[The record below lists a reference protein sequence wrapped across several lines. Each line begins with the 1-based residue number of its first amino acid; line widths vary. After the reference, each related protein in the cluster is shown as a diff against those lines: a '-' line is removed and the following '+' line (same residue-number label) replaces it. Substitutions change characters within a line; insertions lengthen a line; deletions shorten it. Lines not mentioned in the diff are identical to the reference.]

1 MTDVATLG
9 LEVRSDQVEKGS
21 RALDLLVNSA
31 KRAEAAAAGVSATTK
46 NAGTAAVSLAA
57 SAGQAASAL
66 NSEALAAQKAAAA
79 MRANNDNVRRMV
91 GSMSGLAAQFHDVGV
106 TAAAGMNPLIIG
118 LQQGSQIAGQME
130 AAMQSGASAVG
141 VLGNAFRSLFSP
153 LTFIT
158 ITLTALAAAGLQM
171 VDWPKLAVSALT
183 SLADVLQTIAP
194 YAVGAAAALALL
206 YAPAIIGGLGSLVLA
221 LGNVAVAAASAA
233 AAMIA
238 ANPAGAL
245 VLGIAATIAVLNVFR
260 GEVSQIFGRDI
271 VGDIK
276 NATNFIVGALVGGF
290 EAIKAVWDDFP
301 AVMGDVSHQAG
312 DAFLQGVNA
321 FLNLALQAVK
331 NFYLTVL
338 NPLAGALKAM
348 GADTLSKYTGG
359 NLLDG
364 FQSNFQMGENPYA
377 GAASRAG
384 GKASAA
390 LQSGM
395 NTDYVGAG
403 YKLIEKGASAASDKL
418 KELAGWLTKV
428 DEKAGKKGGHGKSE
442 ADKYSEIVDGANR
455 RIASLQAEYDALGM
469 TEFAAAKL
477 AYETDLLNEAQR
489 KGIALTAAQRAELS
503 TLAGTMA
510 TIEISTKRVREA
522 MEFSKDLL
530 KGFFSDFASGI
541 EQGKSVWE
549 SFAQAGLNAL
559 QKIADK
565 LLDIAT
571 NQIINNLFGTI
582 LGGALGGSSLLPG
595 VTGAGNL
602 TIPWNASFATGGY
615 TGTGG
620 KYEPAGVVH
629 RGEYVFSA
637 AATRALGAMNL
648 DRLHRRGKGY
658 AEGGGVGFSIPAN
671 SNSRPAANQ
680 NGAQA
685 APTIVINNNIDARGA
700 QEGVAEQID
709 KKLAAF
715 NRQLPDRIQ
724 QIRADPRAR

>member
-9 LEVRSDQVEKGS
+9 LAVDSSEVDRG
-21 RALDLLVNSA
+21 RIALDQLSNSA
-31 KRAEAAAAGVSATTK
+31 KRAESAANGLSASTRNAGRAAVAANSNWETYEQAAARAGVTTK
-46 NAGTAAVSLAA
+46 SAAQAAVAATAAVNTQAVAVQNSGRRAEVATKSFAA
-57 SAGQAASAL
+57 LGSVLGLVGGVIGRFAMSAL
-66 NSEALAAQKAAAA
+66 
-79 MRANNDNVRRMV
+79 
-91 GSMSGLAAQFHDVGV
+91 
-106 TAAAGMNPLIIG
+106 TT
-118 LQQGSQIAGQME
+118 
-130 AAMQSGASAVG
+130 AVG
-141 VLGNAFRSLFSP
+141 VLLAELGKLIDWGKLAA
-153 LTFIT
+153 
-158 ITLTALAAAGLQM
+158 TALR
-171 VDWPKLAVSALT
+171 W
-183 SLADVLQTIAP
+183 LADVLQTIAP

-206 YAPAIIGGLGSLVLA
+206 YAPAIIAGVGTLVAALWGLVSA
-221 LGNVAVAAASAA
+221 LGAAALAFVAANPAAAFVLGVTAAVAAA
-233 AAMIA
+233 
-238 ANPAGAL
+238 
-245 VLGIAATIAVLNVFR
+245 NVFR
-260 GEVSQIFGRDI
+260 DELTQIFGVDI
-271 VGDIK
+271 VGAAKTGANYVIGSFVAAFHDIQFVW
-276 NATNFIVGALVGGF
+276 NQLPNIVGAA
-290 EAIKAVWDDFP
+290 AIGA
-301 AVMGDVSHQAG
+301 ANAAISAIQQMINAAAG
-312 DAFLQGVNA
+312 MLDTFINKVN
-321 FLNLALQAVK
+321 
-331 NFYLTVL
+331 
-338 NPLAGALKAM
+338 GALLGMVSIGKIGTVDLGRIA
-348 GADTLSKYTGG
+348 
-359 NLLDG
+359 
-364 FQSNFQMGENPYA
+364 NPYA
-377 GAASRAG
+377 DDLGRANSAHSSQIQSDLSRDYLGEFGGAI
-384 GKASAA
+384 AA
-390 LQSGM
+390 
-395 NTDYVGAG
+395 
-403 YKLIEKGASAASDKL
+403 GASAASDKL

-428 DEKAGKKGGHGKSE
+428 DEKAGKKGGGHGKSE
-442 ADKYSEIVDGANR
+442 AEKYSDIVADANR

-477 AYETDLLNEAQR
+477 AYETDILNEAQR

-615 TGTGG
+615 TGAGG

-724 QIRADPRAR
+724 QIRADPRMR